1 MEEEESFFTLPTPPR
16 RRAPSPAGTLD
27 GFDDVADLP
36 PPLRFDRNRSP
47 AAAAARRRDE
57 TPMGG
62 EPDPGLLGAGVGDED
77 EGLIARLLR
86 RWMDERAAPEV
97 LPHCEDDIAQCLF
110 LLHEQVRI
118 ALSKAG
124 LISADVSAGGDTCR
138 SGRHRSVGSPALH
151 ARPAGDGAGQV
162 ARQVDRA
169 MSNSEG
175 ASAALPTSLFGTF
188 GTRQRAVSCL
198 S

>member
-36 PPLRFDRNRSP
+36 PPLRFGHDRSP
-47 AAAAARRRDE
+47 PAAARRRDE

-62 EPDPGLLGAGVGDED
+62 EPDPGLLGAGAADDD

-97 LPHCEDDIAQCLF
+97 LPHREDDIAQCLF
-110 LLHEQVRI
+110 LLHEQVRRR
-118 ALSKAG
+118 ASQTG
-124 LISADVSAGGDTCR
+124 LTRADVSAGGDQ
-138 SGRHRSVGSPALH
+138 S
-151 ARPAGDGAGQV
+151 
-162 ARQVDRA
+162 
-169 MSNSEG
+169 
-175 ASAALPTSLFGTF
+175 
-188 GTRQRAVSCL
+188 
-198 S
+198 